1 MRCTDSPRSPFLM
14 KICKKILIAHPDA
27 VMGRRLVM
35 LFAAAGFDV
44 RPFDAPDAAL
54 EGARA
59 EWFDLALVDGR
70 FAGKENGDLTAGL
83 RGIQPTL
90 QMLLM
95 VKKLEL
101 GEVVQGIRQGVA
113 EVVAVSDD
121 PMPVLRQAMA
131 FFRLEDSEEV
141 MPALDADDLCQLE
154 ASLGKHTDSA
164 RGMGGSPDL
173 EATLLQV
180 IGENRY
186 LLARSARLQEEKAA
200 VETELRTLVVQ
211 GADTQRLQG
220 DLESIRQER
229 ELAAATQLAIDEKAR
244 ALSELRANVASER
257 SALECE
263 RQRIANEAPVRSAT
277 EEELGQVRA
286 ELADWR
292 RRLEREDD
300 RLSSDA
306 MRVRQESL
314 QLVREKRRW
323 HEDLEMI
330 RAQEDNLRTYE
341 GRLREMQAV
350 LETERVKWTGGPM
363 GAVRVQDDSNERAMR
378 EAWAKIQRTGE
389 ILEAERKN
397 FLDDRLN
404 LREQEQVIKQREE
417 QVRDREIRLSMK
429 ENAALRVA
437 AVEPPPSPVSR
448 LTNAPMTAI
457 KSFTRAPLDAVR
469 LAFSAKEPS

>member
-1 MRCTDSPRSPFLM
+1 M

-44 RPFDAPDAAL
+44 RPFDSPDSAL

-70 FAGKENGDLTAGL
+70 FAGKESGDLTAGL

-95 VKKLEL
+95 VEKLEL

-131 FFRLEDSEEV
+131 FFRLEDSDEV
-141 MPALDADDLCQLE
+141 MPALDAEDLRQVE
-154 ASLGKHTDSA
+154 ASLGKHAESA
-164 RGMGGSPDL
+164 RGMAGSPDL

-200 VETELRTLVVQ
+200 VETELRTLVAQ
-211 GADTQRLQG
+211 GTATQRLQG
-220 DLESIRQER
+220 ELESIRQER

-244 ALSELRANVASER
+244 ALSELRASVASER

-286 ELADWR
+286 ELSDWR
-292 RRLEREDD
+292 HRLEREDD
-300 RLSSDA
+300 RLASDS

-330 RAQEDNLRTYE
+330 RSQEDNLRAYE
-341 GRLREMQAV
+341 CRLREMQAV
-350 LETERVKWTGGPM
+350 LETERVKWSGGF
-363 GAVRVQDDSNERAMR
+363 AAATRVQDEAGERALR
-378 EAWAKIQRTGE
+378 EAWIKVQRTGE

-404 LREQEQVIKQREE
+404 LREQEKVIKQREGE
-417 QVRDREIRLSMK
+417 LRDREIRLSLK
-429 ENAALRVA
+429 ENAAQRATVA
-437 AVEPPPSPVSR
+437 EPPPSTVSR

-457 KSFTRAPLDAVR
+457 KSLTRAPFDAVR
-469 LAFSAKEPS
+469 LAFGAKEHP

>member
-1 MRCTDSPRSPFLM
+1 MRGTRSPRSLFPM

-27 VMGRRLVM
+27 VMRRRLVM
-35 LFAAAGFDV
+35 LFATAGFDV
-44 RPFDAPDAAL
+44 RPFDAPDLAL

-70 FAGKENGDLTAGL
+70 FAGKEGGDLTAGL
-83 RGIQPTL
+83 RGVQPTL

-95 VKKLEL
+95 VEKLDL

-113 EVVAVSDD
+113 EVVAVSED

-131 FFRLEDSEEV
+131 FFRLEDAGKGIPE
-141 MPALDADDLCQLE
+141 LDAESLRQVE
-154 ASLGKHTDSA
+154 ASLGKHEEA
-164 RGMGGSPDL
+164 AQGIAGNPDL
-173 EATLLQV
+173 EATLLHL
-180 IGENRY
+180 IGEKRC
-186 LLARSARLQEEKAA
+186 LLARAARLQEEKAA
-200 VETELRTLVVQ
+200 VETELRTLVAQ
-211 GADTQRLQG
+211 GTDTQRLQG
-220 DLESIRQER
+220 ELESIRQER

-263 RQRIANEAPVRSAT
+263 RQRIATEVPARSAT
-277 EEELGQVRA
+277 EEELSQVRG
-286 ELADWR
+286 ELSDWR

-300 RLSSDA
+300 RLTSDSV
-306 MRVRQESL
+306 RVRQESL

-330 RAQEDNLRTYE
+330 RVQEDNLRTYE

-363 GAVRVQDDSNERAMR
+363 RAARVQDDSNERAMR

-397 FLDDRLN
+397 FIDDRLN
-404 LREQEQVIKQREE
+404 LREQEKVVKQREE
-417 QVRDREIRLSMK
+417 QLRDREIRLSMK
-429 ENAALRVA
+429 ENAAQRGVA
-437 AVEPPPSPVSR
+437 GEPPPSTVSR
-448 LTNAPMTAI
+448 LTNAPMSAI
-457 KSFTRAPLDAVR
+457 KSLTRAPLDAVR
-469 LAFSAKEPS
+469 LAFSAKEHP

>member
-1 MRCTDSPRSPFLM
+1 M

-27 VMGRRLVM
+27 VMSRRLVM

-44 RPFDAPDAAL
+44 RPFDAPDLAL

-70 FAGKENGDLTAGL
+70 FAGKEGGDLTAGL
-83 RGIQPTL
+83 RGVQPTL

-95 VKKLEL
+95 VEKLDL

-113 EVVAVSDD
+113 EVVAVSED

-131 FFRLEDSEEV
+131 FFRLEDAGKGIPE
-141 MPALDADDLCQLE
+141 LDAESLRQVE
-154 ASLGKHTDSA
+154 ASLGKHEESA
-164 RGMGGSPDL
+164 QGIAGNPDL
-173 EATLLQV
+173 EATLLHL
-180 IGENRY
+180 IGENRC
-186 LLARSARLQEEKAA
+186 LLARAARLQEEKAA
-200 VETELRTLVVQ
+200 VETELRTLVAQ
-211 GADTQRLQG
+211 GTDTQRLQG
-220 DLESIRQER
+220 ELESIRQER

-244 ALSELRANVASER
+244 ALGELRANVASER

-263 RQRIANEAPVRSAT
+263 RQRIANEAPARSAT
-277 EEELGQVRA
+277 EEELSQIRA
-286 ELADWR
+286 ELVDWR

-300 RLSSDA
+300 RLTSDSG
-306 MRVRQESL
+306 RVRQECL

-330 RAQEDNLRTYE
+330 RAQEDNLRVYE

-350 LETERVKWTGGPM
+350 LETERVKWTGGSM
-363 GAVRVQDDSNERAMR
+363 GAARVQDESSGLAMR

-404 LREQEQVIKQREE
+404 LREQEKVVKQREE
-417 QVRDREIRLSMK
+417 QLRDREIRLSMK
-429 ENAALRVA
+429 ENAAQRVVA
-437 AVEPPPSPVSR
+437 AEPPPSTVSR
-448 LTNAPMTAI
+448 LTNAPMAAI
-457 KSFTRAPLDAVR
+457 KSLTRAPLDAVR
-469 LAFSAKEPS
+469 LALSAKEHP